1 MTSAELRLQVESGP
15 YGDIFRAR
23 LALDEEK
30 CTVDPTEAPE
40 GFYAVPKK
48 DLPHDRGN
56 LCWQCDYRP
65 QCGAMAGNRGNCS
78 SAIVIGLD
86 GIPFFRNDGV
96 SVVFKALKT
105 STSGRAA

>member
-1 MTSAELRLQVESGP
+1 MTAGLLRLQIEAGP

-56 LCWQCDYRP
+56 LCRQCDYRP
-65 QCGAMAGNRGNCS
+65 QCGAMSGSRGNCS
-78 SAIVIGLD
+78 SEVVMKED
-86 GIPFFRNDGV
+86 GSIFFRKDGV
-96 SVVFKALKT
+96 SVVFKALEAAMP
-105 STSGRAA
+105 GRAV